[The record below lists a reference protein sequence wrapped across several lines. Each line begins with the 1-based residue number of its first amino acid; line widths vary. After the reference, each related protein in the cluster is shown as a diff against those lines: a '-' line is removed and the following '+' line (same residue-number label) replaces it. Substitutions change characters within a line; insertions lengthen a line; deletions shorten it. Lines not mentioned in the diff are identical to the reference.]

1 MNLTIKK
8 LGKINRILVTGASGQ
23 LGKSLGPVMQTIY
36 GKENVLLT
44 DLNTNN
50 NCDILPL
57 DVLIPNF
64 RSETRSRSASTYRIS
79 VLIRWWTWL
88 RYCQPRGRTTLS
100 CATTSM
106 WRDSKTSVT
115 SQSNTNWPCTTN
127 WFRFSPSTIAAF
139 GPTTPKMD
147 TPNVTIQKPTTMY
160 GCTKTFSE
168 LLGCYYQKKYGL
180 DFRSLR
186 YP

>member
-79 VLIRWWTWL
+79 VLIR
-88 RYCQPRGRTTLS
+88 
-100 CATTSM
+100 
-106 WRDSKTSVT
+106 
-115 SQSNTNWPCTTN
+115 
-127 WFRFSPSTIAAF
+127 
-139 GPTTPKMD
+139 
-147 TPNVTIQKPTTMY
+147 
-160 GCTKTFSE
+160 
-168 LLGCYYQKKYGL
+168 
-180 DFRSLR
+180 
-186 YP
+186 